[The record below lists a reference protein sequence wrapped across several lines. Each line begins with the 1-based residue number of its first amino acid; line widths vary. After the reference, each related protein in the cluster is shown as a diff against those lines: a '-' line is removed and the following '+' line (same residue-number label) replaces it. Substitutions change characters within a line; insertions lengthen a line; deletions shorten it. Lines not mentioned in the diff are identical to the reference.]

1 MDLRFIGACAP
12 LFLLALLFDVVGF
25 VLLFV
30 GIFANLQVNGRFYGD
45 FLIHTGGVLVF
56 CSLGWWLMWYAGNIQ
71 VSREGASRGR
81 GGTAHRCKQLARKLT
96 ERLSRTQRK
105 EDDQQSVMK
114 TTAGGGAG
122 GADMGDKEAARP
134 QAGSKVTWGKSSCY
148 HNQGYEEEPENHMPE
163 EQQEEEEKNLEML
176 L

>member
-1 MDLRFIGACAP
+1 MSSCFSDVQICSSSNFPTWLYKPSSESRTRNRTGMDLRFIGACAP

-96 ERLSRTQRK
+96 ERLSRTQPGERA
-105 EDDQQSVMK
+105 ELCV
-114 TTAGGGAG
+114 TT
-122 GADMGDKEAARP
+122 P
-134 QAGSKVTWGKSSCY
+134 PPPLSLSLSLSLYT
-148 HNQGYEEEPENHMPE
+148 
-163 EQQEEEEKNLEML
+163 L
-176 L
+176 

>member
-96 ERLSRTQRK
+96 ERLSRTQLNK
-105 EDDQQSVMK
+105 GEDIQNAQPLYFFTNCTKNVQK
-114 TTAGGGAG
+114 THRT
-122 GADMGDKEAARP
+122 MRFIFSIP
-134 QAGSKVTWGKSSCY
+134 L
-148 HNQGYEEEPENHMPE
+148 NP
-163 EQQEEEEKNLEML
+163 
-176 L
+176 